1 MYNLLY
7 SNISIFVGNMM
18 GKLMSEFFYD
28 NFFDRL
34 NIKFKDID
42 NDRIIIRLKV
52 NKMVEMDIK
61 CCEYREEEIIFI

>member
-52 NKMVEMDIK
+52 NKMVEMGIK